1 MICGNNRLGVGKR
14 YSMILRKILFLILV
28 SALSFVPILQAAHA
42 LTHVGEADIIGM
54 TQADG
59 HQGENGIDAHAD
71 ADAGIDSDRI
81 CLDCLA
87 LTGFSVIFT
96 ILAVLFCDQ
105 VSRQSLPYLKS
116 RFVLRNFSSP
126 YLTRGPPQA

>member
-1 MICGNNRLGVGKR
+1 M
-14 YSMILRKILFLILV
+14 LRKVLFLILV

-42 LTHVGEADIIGM
+42 LTHVGDDGIIGVV
-54 TQADG
+54 QADG
-59 HQGENGIDAHAD
+59 HQGENANDAHAD
-71 ADAGIDSDRI
+71 AGTGIDSDRI

-96 ILAVLFCDQ
+96 ILVVFFCDQ
-105 VSRQSLPYLKS
+105 ISCQSLPYLKS
-116 RFVLRNFSSP
+116 RFILRNFSSP

>member
-1 MICGNNRLGVGKR
+1 M
-14 YSMILRKILFLILV
+14 LRKILFLILV

-42 LTHVGEADIIGM
+42 LTHVGEADTDTVGM

-59 HQGENGIDAHAD
+59 HQEENGIDAHAD

-96 ILAVLFCDQ
+96 ILAVLSCDQ

-116 RFVLRNFSSP
+116 KFVLRNFSSP

>member
-1 MICGNNRLGVGKR
+1 
-14 YSMILRKILFLILV
+14 MILRKILFLILV
-28 SALSFVPILQAAHA
+28 STLSFVPILQAAHA
-42 LTHVGEADIIGM
+42 LTHVGEADTVSM
-54 TQADG
+54 TQVDG
-59 HQGENGIDAHAD
+59 HQEENGIDAHAD
-71 ADAGIDSDRI
+71 ADASIDSDRI

-96 ILAVLFCDQ
+96 ISAVLFCDH

-116 RFVLRNFSSP
+116 KFVLRNFSSP